1 MLSERPIT
9 EENTS
14 PKHDTA
20 NINSDLISIGSA
32 ENIICGKEY
41 EETNSLGVR

>member
-9 EENTS
+9 QENTS
-14 PKHDTA
+14 PKHATA
-20 NINSDLISIGSA
+20 NINSDLVSVDSN
-32 ENIICGKEY
+32 ENIVYGKEY